1 MDSETK
7 AYLNEGHNLKL
18 GNQDDAHDEGPNA
31 PVNPLAANSV
41 FSNTQQN
48 PLTSS
53 AFGASGN
60 YYPPT

>member
-7 AYLNEGHNLKL
+7 AYLNEGHNLND
-18 GNQDDAHDEGPNA
+18 GHDEGPNP

-41 FSNTQQN
+41 FSNTQYN
-48 PLTSS
+48 PLTTS